1 MWLSKLFFLFQRTL
15 LVKKHLQPCLK
26 TSRMKRDVSKGADFS
41 LARMENGQLFVE
53 IASLMIQCSKSSWF
67 GYINV
72 KKIVVL
78 FAFK

>member
-1 MWLSKLFFLFQRTL
+1 
-15 LVKKHLQPCLK
+15 
-26 TSRMKRDVSKGADFS
+26 MKRDVSKGADFS